1 MNTSENEPAKVHS
14 KPPIAPSLK
23 ARKLPP
29 LSSSISSKNSMRSA
43 SPNSLNIADAL
54 YQLKRGKEEDDDRHF
69 QSIAIPAENGTDDT
83 VVAG

>member
-1 MNTSENEPAKVHS
+1 MAPSS
-14 KPPIAPSLK
+14 KPATASLLPNVVPSC
-23 ARKLPP
+23 
-29 LSSSISSKNSMRSA
+29 NSYRSA

-69 QSIAIPAENGTDDT
+69 QSIASSAESGNDDP